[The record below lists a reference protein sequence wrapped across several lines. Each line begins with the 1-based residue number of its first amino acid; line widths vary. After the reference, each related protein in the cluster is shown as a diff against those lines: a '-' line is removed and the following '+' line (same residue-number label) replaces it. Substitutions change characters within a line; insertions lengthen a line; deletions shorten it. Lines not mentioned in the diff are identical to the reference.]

1 VIQLNSTRNIGAIIF
16 ALVVVAGADHAATY
30 ALTVS
35 SQPVIIPISK

>member
-1 VIQLNSTRNIGAIIF
+1 MRTTGAFVF
-16 ALVVVAGADHAATY
+16 APVLVGRADYPDTC